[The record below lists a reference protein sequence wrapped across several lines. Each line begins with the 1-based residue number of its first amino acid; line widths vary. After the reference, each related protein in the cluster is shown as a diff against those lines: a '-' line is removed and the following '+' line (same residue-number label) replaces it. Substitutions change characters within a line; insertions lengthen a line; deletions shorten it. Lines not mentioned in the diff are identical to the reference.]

1 MQGLK
6 LKNNQEKQKKIK
18 KMQLKSP
25 QNLEQFPLGDLLGAS
40 WASLGRLLK
49 ASWRLLGASW
59 AHPPWNIPQA

>member
-18 KMQLKSP
+18 QMQLKSP

-40 WASLGRLLK
+40 WGLLGVSWTPLESLLAPLGR
-49 ASWRLLGASW
+49 
-59 AHPPWNIPQA
+59 